1 MNIMKKQDKRKLS
14 LDIQDWCHEVDDTDL
29 VVFERFTATHERSD
43 TLDDTQEEE
52 DVNIPDIQGQ
62 SLAVYN
68 TPFGIVKMP
77 EFSDINKHFK
87 LWTMYTR
94 YPITNQLRDTVDK
107 TNGVETFEI
116 FTPYRAR
123 IGICPLY
130 KDGQVLEVIQKTIQD
145 LNPVENE
152 KI

>member
-1 MNIMKKQDKRKLS
+1 MKQRKKLS
-14 LDIQDWCHEVDDTDL
+14 IDIQDWCHEVKDTDL
-29 VVFERFTATHERSD
+29 VVFERFTATNERSD
-43 TLDDTQEEE
+43 LPSNLEEEE
-52 DVNIPDIQGQ
+52 DDSPIAELKGQ

-94 YPITNQLRDTVDK
+94 YPITDKLKNTVDK

-130 KDGQVLEVIQKTIQD
+130 KDGQVLETIQKTIQD
-145 LNPVENE
+145 LNPLENE
-152 KI
+152 KN